1 MKLSV
6 IIPCFNVAE
15 TIATQLDALADQ
27 RWSEPWEVIVSDN
40 GSTDGSMD
48 IVKKYEGRLPH
59 LRVVDASERRGRGYA
74 RNVAAKVA
82 RGESLA
88 FCDAD
93 DEVAPGW
100 VATMG
105 EAVIKYDFVAC
116 SIDVYKLSP
125 LWIAK
130 MRKHSQASGLQTK
143 GAPPSLSHA
152 GGGTLAVKRYLHDKV
167 GGFDESF
174 VRHQD
179 TEYCWKVQLA
189 GAKLRFV
196 PEAVVHVRLR
206 DTLMG
211 NYRQAFGWGEY
222 RVLLYKKYMHLG
234 MPKRTLREGIVS
246 LMGLVLAFVK
256 GVPKIQGKSDF
267 VRWSWAFGEELGWL
281 KGSIKYGM
289 FRA

>member
-1 MKLSV
+1 MKLSI
-6 IIPCFNVAE
+6 IIPCFNSAD
-15 TIATQLDALADQ
+15 TIATQLEALASQ
-27 RWSEPWEVIVSDN
+27 RWSESWEVIISDN

-59 LRVVDASERRGRGYA
+59 LRIVDASGRRGRGYA

-100 VATMG
+100 LAAMG
-105 EAVIKYDFVAC
+105 EAVTKYDFVAC
-116 SIDVYKLSP
+116 RIDVYKLSP

-130 MRKHSQASGLQTK
+130 MRKHAQASGLQTR

-152 GGGTLAVKRYLHDKV
+152 GGGTIAVKRRLHEEV

-174 VRHQD
+174 LRHQD
-179 TEYCWKVQLA
+179 TEYCWKIQLK
-189 GAKLRFV
+189 GAKLHFV
-196 PEAVVHVRLR
+196 PEAAVHVRLR
-206 DTLMG
+206 DTLME

-222 RVLLYKKYMHLG
+222 EVLLYKKYMYLG
-234 MPKRTLREGIVS
+234 MPKRTCRDGMYA
-246 LMGLVLAFVK
+246 LMGLVLGFIK
-256 GVPKIQGKSDF
+256 GIPKIRSKSDLL
-267 VRWSWAFGEELGWL
+267 RWFWAFGEELGWL
-281 KGSIKYGM
+281 KGSIKYKTFM
-289 FRA
+289 M

>member
-6 IIPCFNVAE
+6 IIPCFNAAD
-15 TIATQLDALADQ
+15 TIAVQLEALANQ

-48 IVKKYEGRLPH
+48 VVKKYEGRLPH
-59 LRVVDASERRGRGYA
+59 LRIVDASGRRGRGYA
-74 RNVAAKVA
+74 RNVAAKGA

-100 VATMG
+100 LAAMG
-105 EAVIKYDFVAC
+105 EALSQYDFVAC
-116 SIDVYKLSP
+116 RIDVYKLSP

-130 MRKHSQASGLQTK
+130 MRNHSQALRLQTD

-152 GGGTLAVKRYLHDKV
+152 GGGTIAVKRRLHNEV

-179 TEYCWKVQLA
+179 TEYCWKIQLK
-189 GAKLRFV
+189 GAKLHFV

-206 DTLMG
+206 DSLMG

-222 RVLLYKKYMHLG
+222 RVLLYKKYLHLG
-234 MPKRTLREGIVS
+234 MPKPTWGGEIYS
-246 LMGLVLAFVK
+246 LMGFVLGFIK
-256 GVPKIQGKSDF
+256 GVPKIRSKSDL
-267 VRWSWAFGEELGWL
+267 VRWSWAIGEKLGWL
-281 KGSIKYGM
+281 KGRMKYGI
-289 FRA
+289 FRV

>member
-1 MKLSV
+1 MKLSI

-15 TIATQLDALADQ
+15 TIATQLDALVNQ
-27 RWSEPWEVIVSDN
+27 CWSEPWEVIVSDN

-59 LRVVDASERRGRGYA
+59 LRIVDASERRGRGYA

-100 VATMG
+100 LATMG

-116 SIDVYKLSP
+116 RIDVYKLSP

-130 MRKHSQASGLQTK
+130 IRNHSQTSGLQTK

-152 GGGTLAVKRYLHDKV
+152 GGGTIAVKRCLHDKV

-179 TEYCWKVQLA
+179 TEYCWKIQLA
-189 GAKLRFV
+189 GAKLRFI

-234 MPKRTLREGIVS
+234 MPKRPLKQGIVS
-246 LMGLVLAFVK
+246 LMGLVLAFIK
-256 GVPKIQGKSDF
+256 GVPKIRGKGDF

-281 KGSIKYGM
+281 KGRIKYGT

>member
-15 TIATQLDALADQ
+15 TIATQLDALANQ

-100 VATMG
+100 LATMG

-179 TEYCWKVQLA
+179 TEYCWKIQLT
-189 GAKLRFV
+189 GTKLRFV

-206 DTLMG
+206 DTLVG

-234 MPKRTLREGIVS
+234 MPKRTLREGLVS
-246 LMGLVLAFVK
+246 LMGLVLAFIK

-267 VRWSWAFGEELGWL
+267 VRWAWAFGEELGWL
-281 KGSIKYGM
+281 KGSIKYGT
-289 FRA
+289 FWT

>member
-15 TIATQLDALADQ
+15 TIATQLDALANQ

-130 MRKHSQASGLQTK
+130 MRKHSQTSGLQTK

-152 GGGTLAVKRYLHDKV
+152 GGGTIAVKRYLHDKV

-179 TEYCWKVQLA
+179 TEYCWKIQLT
-189 GAKLRFV
+189 GAKLRFI

-234 MPKRTLREGIVS
+234 MTKRTLREGLVS
-246 LMGLVLAFVK
+246 LMGLVLAFIK

-267 VRWSWAFGEELGWL
+267 VRWAWAFGEELGWL
-281 KGSIKYGM
+281 KGSIKYGT

>member
-6 IIPCFNVAE
+6 IIPCFNVAD
-15 TIATQLDALADQ
+15 TIATQLEALANQ
-27 RWSEPWEVIVSDN
+27 RWSESWEVIVSDN
-40 GSTDGSMD
+40 GSTDGSMG

-59 LRVVDASERRGRGYA
+59 LRIVDASDRRGRGYA
-74 RNVAAKVA
+74 RNIAAKVA

-100 VATMG
+100 LAAMG
-105 EAVIKYDFVAC
+105 EAVTEYDFVAC
-116 SIDVYKLSP
+116 RIDVYKLSP

-152 GGGTLAVKRYLHDKV
+152 GGGTIAVKRRLHDEV

-174 VRHQD
+174 LRHQD
-179 TEYCWKVQLA
+179 TDYCWKIQLK
-189 GAKLRFV
+189 GAKLHFV

-206 DTLMG
+206 DTLME

-222 RVLLYKKYMHLG
+222 GVLLYKKYMYFG
-234 MPKRTLREGIVS
+234 MPKRTWRDEMYS
-246 LMGLVLAFVK
+246 LMGLVLGFIK
-256 GVPKIQGKSDF
+256 GIPKIRSKSDL
-267 VRWSWAFGEELGWL
+267 VRWLWAFGEELGWL
-281 KGSIKYGM
+281 KGSIKYNTFM
-289 FRA
+289 M

>member
-15 TIATQLDALADQ
+15 TIATQLDALANQ
-27 RWSEPWEVIVSDN
+27 RWSEPWEVLVSDN

-48 IVKKYEGRLPH
+48 IVKKYKSRLPH
-59 LRVVDASERRGRGYA
+59 LRIVDTSERRGRGYA

-82 RGESLA
+82 QGESLA

-100 VATMG
+100 LPAMG
-105 EAVIKYDFVAC
+105 EAISKYDFVAC
-116 SIDVYKLSP
+116 RIDVYKLSP
-125 LWIAK
+125 RCIAEI
-130 MRKHSQASGLQTK
+130 RRHSQAFRLQTD

-152 GGGTLAVKRYLHDKV
+152 GGGTIAVKRWLHDAV

-174 VRHQD
+174 IRHQD
-179 TEYCWKVQLA
+179 TEYCWKIQLK
-189 GAKLRFV
+189 GVKLHFV

-206 DTLMG
+206 ETVMG

-222 RVLLYKKYMHLG
+222 SVLLYKRYQHLG
-234 MPKRTLREGIVS
+234 MRKRTWKDGIYS
-246 LMGLVLAFVK
+246 WMRLVLGFIKDA
-256 GVPKIQGKSDF
+256 PKIRSKSDL
-267 VRWSWAFGEELGWL
+267 VRWSWAFGEVLGRL
-281 KGSIKYGM
+281 RGSIRFGTL
-289 FRA
+289 RI

>member
-6 IIPCFNVAE
+6 IIPCFNAADA
-15 TIATQLDALADQ
+15 IATQLEALANQ
-27 RWSEPWEVIVSDN
+27 QWSEPWEVIVSDN

-59 LRVVDASERRGRGYA
+59 LRIVDASGRRGRGYA

-82 RGESLA
+82 QGESLA

-100 VATMG
+100 LAAMG
-105 EAVIKYDFVAC
+105 EALARYDFVAC
-116 SIDVYKLSP
+116 RIDVYKLSP

-130 MRKHSQASGLQTK
+130 VRKHSQASGLQTR

-152 GGGTLAVKRYLHDKV
+152 GGGTIAVKRWLHEEV

-174 VRHQD
+174 LRHQD
-179 TEYCWKVQLA
+179 TEYCWKIQLK
-189 GAKLRFV
+189 GAKLHFV

-222 RVLLYKKYMHLG
+222 SVLLYKKYQHLG
-234 MPKRTLREGIVS
+234 MPKCTWKGGIYTW
-246 LMGLVLAFVK
+246 MNFVLGFIRSA
-256 GVPKIQGKSDF
+256 PSIRSKSDL
-267 VRWSWAFGEELGWL
+267 VRWSWAFGERLGRL
-281 KGSIKYGM
+281 KGSIKY
-289 FRA
+289 RALRI

>member
-15 TIATQLDALADQ
+15 TIATQLDALANQ

-59 LRVVDASERRGRGYA
+59 LRIVDASERRGRGYA
-74 RNVAAKVA
+74 RNVAVKVA

-100 VATMG
+100 LATMG
-105 EAVIKYDFVAC
+105 EAVSKYDFVAC
-116 SIDVYKLSP
+116 RIDVYKLSP

-130 MRKHSQASGLQTK
+130 MRNHSQTSGLQTK
-143 GAPPSLSHA
+143 GAPPTLSHA
-152 GGGTLAVKRYLHDKV
+152 GGGTIAVKRCLHDKV

-174 VRHQD
+174 IRHQD
-179 TEYCWKVQLA
+179 TEYCWKIQLT

-196 PEAVVHVRLR
+196 SEAVVHVRLR
-206 DTLMG
+206 DNLLG

-246 LMGLVLAFVK
+246 LLGLVLAF
-256 GVPKIQGKSDF
+256 I
-267 VRWSWAFGEELGWL
+267 R
-281 KGSIKYGM
+281 
-289 FRA
+289 

>member
-6 IIPCFNVAE
+6 IIPCFNVAD
-15 TIATQLDALADQ
+15 TIATQLEALANQ
-27 RWSEPWEVIVSDN
+27 RWSESWEVIVSDN
-40 GSTDGSMD
+40 GSTDGSMG

-59 LRVVDASERRGRGYA
+59 LRIVDASDRRGRGYA
-74 RNVAAKVA
+74 RNIAAKVA

-100 VATMG
+100 LAAMG
-105 EAVIKYDFVAC
+105 EAVTEYDFVAC
-116 SIDVYKLSP
+116 RIDVYKLSP

-152 GGGTLAVKRYLHDKV
+152 GGGTIAVKRRLHDEV

-174 VRHQD
+174 LRHQD
-179 TEYCWKVQLA
+179 TDYCWKIQLK
-189 GAKLRFV
+189 GAKLHFV

-206 DTLMG
+206 DTLME

-222 RVLLYKKYMHLG
+222 GVLLYKKYMYLG
-234 MPKRTLREGIVS
+234 MPKRTWRDEMYS
-246 LMGLVLAFVK
+246 LMGLVLGFIK
-256 GVPKIQGKSDF
+256 GIPKIRSKSDL
-267 VRWSWAFGEELGWL
+267 VRWLWAFGEELGWL
-281 KGSIKYGM
+281 KGSIKYNTFM
-289 FRA
+289 M

>member
-15 TIATQLDALADQ
+15 TIATQLDALANQ
-27 RWSEPWEVIVSDN
+27 HWSEPWEVIVSDN

-59 LRVVDASERRGRGYA
+59 LRIVDASERRGRGYA
-74 RNVAAKVA
+74 RNVAVKVA

-100 VATMG
+100 LATMG

-116 SIDVYKLSP
+116 RIDVYKLSP

-130 MRKHSQASGLQTK
+130 MRNHSQTSGLQTK
-143 GAPPSLSHA
+143 GAPPTLSHA
-152 GGGTLAVKRYLHDKV
+152 GGGTIAVKRCLHDKV
-167 GGFDESF
+167 GGFDELF
-174 VRHQD
+174 IRHQD
-179 TEYCWKVQLA
+179 TEYCWKIQLT

-196 PEAVVHVRLR
+196 SEAVVHVRLR
-206 DTLMG
+206 DNLLG

-246 LMGLVLAFVK
+246 LVGLVLAFIK
-256 GVPKIQGKSDF
+256 GIPKIRDKSDF

-281 KGSIKYGM
+281 KGSIKYGT

>member
-1 MKLSV
+1 MKLSI

-15 TIATQLDALADQ
+15 TIATQLDALASQ

-40 GSTDGSMD
+40 GSTDDSMD

-100 VATMG
+100 LATMG

-116 SIDVYKLSP
+116 RIDVYKLSP

-130 MRKHSQASGLQTK
+130 MRNHSQTSGLQTR

-152 GGGTLAVKRYLHDKV
+152 GGGTIAVKRCLHDKV
-167 GGFDESF
+167 GGFDEAF
-174 VRHQD
+174 IRHQD
-179 TEYCWKVQLA
+179 TEYCWKIQLT
-189 GAKLRFV
+189 GVKLRFV

-206 DTLMG
+206 DTLME

-246 LMGLVLAFVK
+246 LMGLVLAFIK

-281 KGSIKYGM
+281 KGSIKYGT
-289 FRA
+289 FRV